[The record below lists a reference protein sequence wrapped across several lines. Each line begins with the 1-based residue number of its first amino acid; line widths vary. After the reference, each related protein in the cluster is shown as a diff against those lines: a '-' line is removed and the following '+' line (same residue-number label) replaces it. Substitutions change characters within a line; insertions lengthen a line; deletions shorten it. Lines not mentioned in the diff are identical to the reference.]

1 MPKQTYKIIYTDDA
15 GNQKELTNED
25 FEKFRQEY
33 PQVAELITRAD
44 ELIDDQMINSVRESE
59 TWEKA
64 AKKIMCKPSPVSPLP
79 FPSLIYFYSFP
90 TLVTLWKAKG
100 AFFFHH
106 PVDPKKYGINDYFD
120 IVKKP
125 MDFTTIKVSRYLNFQ
140 LGLEQAKLERLPQLQ
155 GVRGRSEPVSS

>member
-1 MPKQTYKIIYTDDA
+1 MIYTDDQ
-15 GNQKELTNED
+15 GNQRELTNED

-44 ELIDDQMINSVRESE
+44 ELIDDQMINAVRESE

-64 AKKIMCKPSPVSPLP
+64 AKKIMCKIVLR
-79 FPSLIYFYSFP
+79 YNW
-90 TLVTLWKAKG
+90 VVALWKAKG

-120 IVKKP
+120 IVKRP
-125 MDFTTIKVSRYLNFQ
+125 MDFSTIKN
-140 LGLEQAKLERLPQLQ
+140 KIN
-155 GVRGRSEPVSS
+155 